1 MQNEAPFIV
10 LAVWGVVSGFSWIV
24 WVIATNI
31 RLAKVARTQGQMQA
45 ELVEKLGS
53 SQELMGFLQ
62 TEAGQRLLAGPAQV
76 EPKPN
81 PFGRILNAVQAGI
94 VLSALGGA
102 LAALSRAV
110 PLASETFITFGAITS
125 ALGAGLLISA
135 LASYW
140 LSRSMGLFDRASGRS
155 IS

>member
-1 MQNEAPFIV
+1 
-10 LAVWGVVSGFSWIV
+10 
-24 WVIATNI
+24 
-31 RLAKVARTQGQMQA
+31 
-45 ELVEKLGS
+45 
-53 SQELMGFLQ
+53 
-62 TEAGQRLLAGPAQV
+62 V
-76 EPKPN
+76 EPKPS

-102 LAALSRAV
+102 LAALSTAV
-110 PLASETFITFGAITS
+110 PLAGETFITFGAITG

-140 LSRSMGLFDRASGRS
+140 LSRSMGLFDRTSGRS

>member
-45 ELVEKLGS
+45 DLVEKLGS

-76 EPKPN
+76 EPKPS

-110 PLASETFITFGAITS
+110 PLA
-125 ALGAGLLISA
+125 
-135 LASYW
+135 
-140 LSRSMGLFDRASGRS
+140 LSS
-155 IS
+155 INR